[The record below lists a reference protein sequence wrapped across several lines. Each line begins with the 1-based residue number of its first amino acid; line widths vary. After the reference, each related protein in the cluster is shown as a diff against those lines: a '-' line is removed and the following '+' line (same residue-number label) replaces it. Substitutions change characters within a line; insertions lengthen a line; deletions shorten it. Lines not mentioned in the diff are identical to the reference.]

1 MNKRKV
7 EDYLKT
13 IYMLHQT
20 KGIARGADIADKFG
34 VKRSTVS
41 VGLDEL
47 CRDGFIEKLPDH
59 SVILTSKGLEIAQAK
74 SERCRKLYEMLIELK
89 ICEETAEK
97 DADEIEN
104 AVSIESYCALLR
116 MFDEWKKHKGKS
128 VLSLIPTEQQISDE

>member
-7 EDYLKT
+7 EEYLKT
-13 IYMLHQT
+13 IYNLDQK
-20 KGIARGADIADKFG
+20 KGFARGADIADKLG

-59 SVILTSKGLEIAQAK
+59 SVILTSKGLEIAQVK

-89 ICEETAEK
+89 ICEGTAEK
-97 DADEIEN
+97 DANEIEN
-104 AVSIESYCALLR
+104 AVSMESYCALLW
-116 MFDEWKKHKGKS
+116 MFDEWKKAQGH
-128 VLSLIPTEQQISDE
+128 DEGQ

>member
-74 SERCRKLYEMLIELK
+74 SERCEKLYDMLIELG
-89 ICEETAEK
+89 ICVETAET
-97 DADEIEN
+97 DADEIEK
-104 AVSIESYCALLR
+104 AVSMESYCALLR
-116 MFDEWKKHKGKS
+116 MFDEWKGRKARAA
-128 VLSLIPTEQQISDE
+128 LSLSKAELQKSDK

>member
-1 MNKRKV
+1 
-7 EDYLKT
+7 
-13 IYMLHQT
+13 MLHQT

-116 MFDEWKKHKGKS
+116 MFDEWKKAQGH
-128 VLSLIPTEQQISDE
+128 DEGQ

>member
-20 KGIARGADIADKFG
+20 KGIA
-34 VKRSTVS
+34 S
-41 VGLDEL
+41 
-47 CRDGFIEKLPDH
+47 EKLPDH

-74 SERCRKLYEMLIELK
+74 SERCEKLYEMLIELK

-104 AVSIESYCALLR
+104 TVSIESYSALLR

>member
-1 MNKRKV
+1 M
-7 EDYLKT
+7 
-13 IYMLHQT
+13 
-20 KGIARGADIADKFG
+20 
-34 VKRSTVS
+34 KRSTVS

-59 SVILTSKGLEIAQAK
+59 SVILTSKGLEIAQVK
-74 SERCRKLYEMLIELK
+74 SERYRKLYEMLIELN

-116 MFDEWKKHKGKS
+116 MFDEWKKAQGH
-128 VLSLIPTEQQISDE
+128 DEGQ

>member
-34 VKRSTVS
+34 VKRSTLS

-59 SVILTSKGLEIAQAK
+59 SVILTSKGLEIAQVK
-74 SERCRKLYEMLIELK
+74 SERCRKLYEMIIELK

-97 DADEIEN
+97 DSVPTLMMAMPSRYSAHSAMPIRAKDSPT
-104 AVSIESYCALLR
+104 AVL
-116 MFDEWKKHKGKS
+116 
-128 VLSLIPTEQQISDE
+128 